1 MISRKHLSQNIA
13 FGLFRLLS
21 LSVVGI
27 LFAILGFIIYKGIGV
42 IDWEFLTGA
51 PTDGMTSGG
60 ILPAIVGTFC
70 LMTGS
75 ALFAFPVGVMSGIY
89 MNEYAPKG
97 WIVRFIRMMTN
108 NLSGIPSIVFGLF
121 GMALFVNYMDF
132 GDSILAGSLTL
143 GLLSLPLVIRTTEE
157 ALKAIP
163 DNLREGSRAL
173 GATKQQTIWH
183 VILPMGM
190 PNIITGLILALG
202 RVSGETAPILFTCA
216 AYFLPQLPGSIFDQC
231 MALPMNVL
239 LGWHIQTIIVVTSVA
254 IVLYS
259 MLGGMKAVIW
269 TEAIQGII
277 LIGGALVCMFI
288 LLFDMPGGP
297 VQTFSIAM
305 EDGKF
310 SLGSFGSSLSE
321 STFWVCLIYGIFTNL
336 QNYGIDQSYVQ
347 RYHTA
352 KNEKEAKFSALFGG
366 YLFIPVSAVFFMIG
380 TGLYAFY
387 KVHPG
392 ILPDGVGADYV
403 FPFFIVNELPVGLT
417 GLLIA
422 SIFAAG
428 MSTIATSV
436 TSSSTIILTDYYQ
449 RFRKHAGNRERMLV
463 LKLSSVGV
471 GVAGILVAFAFMS
484 VQSAL
489 DAWWAL
495 ASIFSGGMLGLFLL
509 GYISR
514 KARNFDA
521 VLGVVCGVILVCWIV
536 ISPFV
541 HANLA
546 IVFGT
551 LLIFLVGFLSANLL
565 NKRRCK

>member
-1 MISRKHLSQNIA
+1 MHIIDIIVFLLFTGGVVA
-13 FGLFRLLS
+13 FGCSFFKKKGTSEEFTSAGRSLPGWVVGMSIFATYVSSISYLGYPGKAFSGDWNAFVFS
-21 LSVVGI
+21 LSI
-27 LFAILGFIIYKGIGV
+27 PIASYFAARYFVPFYRSQDSISAYSFLENRFGPWARIYASSCYL
-42 IDWEFLTGA
+42 LTQIA
-51 PTDGMTSGG
+51 R
-60 ILPAIVGTFC
+60 
-70 LMTGS
+70 TGS
-75 ALFAFPVGVMSGIY
+75 
-89 MNEYAPKG
+89 
-97 WIVRFIRMMTN
+97 
-108 NLSGIPSIVFGLF
+108 
-121 GMALFVNYMDF
+121 
-132 GDSILAGSLTL
+132 ILY
-143 GLLSLPLVIRTTEE
+143 LL
-157 ALKAIP
+157 
-163 DNLREGSRAL
+163 
-173 GATKQQTIWH
+173 
-183 VILPMGM
+183 
-190 PNIITGLILALG
+190 
-202 RVSGETAPILFTCA
+202 
-216 AYFLPQLPGSIFDQC
+216 
-231 MALPMNVL
+231 ALPMNVL
-239 LGWHIQTIIVVTSVA
+239 LGWNIQTIIIVTSVA

-288 LLFDMPGGP
+288 LLFDMPEGP
-297 VQTFSIAM
+297 AQTFSIAM

-321 STFWVCLIYGIFTNL
+321 STFWVCLIYGVFTNL

-352 KNEKEAKFSALFGG
+352 KNEREAKFSALFGG

-392 ILPDGVGADYV
+392 VLPDGVGADYV

-551 LLIFLVGFLSANLL
+551 LLIFLVGFLSANLF

>member
-1 MISRKHLSQNIA
+1 MHIIDIIVFLLFTGGVVA
-13 FGLFRLLS
+13 FGCSFFKKKGTSEEFTSAGRSLPGWVVGMSIFATYVSSISYLGYPGKAFSGDWNAFVFS
-21 LSVVGI
+21 LSI
-27 LFAILGFIIYKGIGV
+27 PIASYFAARYFVPFYRSQDSISTYSFLENRFGPWARIYASSCYL
-42 IDWEFLTGA
+42 LTQIA
-51 PTDGMTSGG
+51 R
-60 ILPAIVGTFC
+60 
-70 LMTGS
+70 TGS
-75 ALFAFPVGVMSGIY
+75 
-89 MNEYAPKG
+89 
-97 WIVRFIRMMTN
+97 
-108 NLSGIPSIVFGLF
+108 
-121 GMALFVNYMDF
+121 
-132 GDSILAGSLTL
+132 ILY
-143 GLLSLPLVIRTTEE
+143 LL
-157 ALKAIP
+157 
-163 DNLREGSRAL
+163 
-173 GATKQQTIWH
+173 
-183 VILPMGM
+183 
-190 PNIITGLILALG
+190 
-202 RVSGETAPILFTCA
+202 
-216 AYFLPQLPGSIFDQC
+216 
-231 MALPMNVL
+231 ALPMNVL

>member
-1 MISRKHLSQNIA
+1 MHIIDIIVFLLFTGGVVA
-13 FGLFRLLS
+13 FGCSFFKKKGTSEEFTSAGRSLPGWVVGMSIFATYVSSISYLGYPGKAFSGDWNAFVFS
-21 LSVVGI
+21 LSI
-27 LFAILGFIIYKGIGV
+27 PIASYFAARYFVPFYRSQDSISAYSFLENRFGPWARIYASSCYL
-42 IDWEFLTGA
+42 LTQIA
-51 PTDGMTSGG
+51 R
-60 ILPAIVGTFC
+60 
-70 LMTGS
+70 TGS
-75 ALFAFPVGVMSGIY
+75 
-89 MNEYAPKG
+89 
-97 WIVRFIRMMTN
+97 
-108 NLSGIPSIVFGLF
+108 
-121 GMALFVNYMDF
+121 
-132 GDSILAGSLTL
+132 ILY
-143 GLLSLPLVIRTTEE
+143 LL
-157 ALKAIP
+157 
-163 DNLREGSRAL
+163 
-173 GATKQQTIWH
+173 
-183 VILPMGM
+183 
-190 PNIITGLILALG
+190 
-202 RVSGETAPILFTCA
+202 
-216 AYFLPQLPGSIFDQC
+216 
-231 MALPMNVL
+231 ALPMNVL

-305 EDGKF
+305 EEGKF

-509 GYISR
+509 GYISK

-551 LLIFLVGFLSANLL
+551 LLIFLVGFLSANLF

>member
-1 MISRKHLSQNIA
+1 MHIIDIIVFLLFTGGVVA
-13 FGLFRLLS
+13 FGCSFFKKKGTSEEFTSAGRSLPGWVVGMSIFATYVSSISYLGYPGKAFSGDWNAFVFS
-21 LSVVGI
+21 LSI
-27 LFAILGFIIYKGIGV
+27 PIASYFAARYFVPFYRSQDSISAYSFLENRFGPWARIYASSCYL
-42 IDWEFLTGA
+42 LTQIA
-51 PTDGMTSGG
+51 R
-60 ILPAIVGTFC
+60 
-70 LMTGS
+70 TGS
-75 ALFAFPVGVMSGIY
+75 
-89 MNEYAPKG
+89 
-97 WIVRFIRMMTN
+97 
-108 NLSGIPSIVFGLF
+108 
-121 GMALFVNYMDF
+121 
-132 GDSILAGSLTL
+132 ILY
-143 GLLSLPLVIRTTEE
+143 LL
-157 ALKAIP
+157 
-163 DNLREGSRAL
+163 
-173 GATKQQTIWH
+173 
-183 VILPMGM
+183 
-190 PNIITGLILALG
+190 
-202 RVSGETAPILFTCA
+202 
-216 AYFLPQLPGSIFDQC
+216 
-231 MALPMNVL
+231 ALPMNVL
-239 LGWHIQTIIVVTSVA
+239 LGWNIQTIIIVTSVA

-288 LLFDMPGGP
+288 LLFDMPEGP
-297 VQTFSIAM
+297 AQTFSIAM

-551 LLIFLVGFLSANLL
+551 LLIFLVGFLSANLF

>member
-1 MISRKHLSQNIA
+1 MHIIDIIVFLLFTSGVVA
-13 FGLFRLLS
+13 FGCSFFKKKGTSEEFTSAGRSLPGWVVGMSIFATYVSSISYLGYPGKAFSGDWNAFVFS
-21 LSVVGI
+21 LSI
-27 LFAILGFIIYKGIGV
+27 PIASYFAARYFVPFYRSQDSISAYSFLENRFGPWARIYASSCYL
-42 IDWEFLTGA
+42 LTQIA
-51 PTDGMTSGG
+51 R
-60 ILPAIVGTFC
+60 
-70 LMTGS
+70 TGS
-75 ALFAFPVGVMSGIY
+75 
-89 MNEYAPKG
+89 
-97 WIVRFIRMMTN
+97 
-108 NLSGIPSIVFGLF
+108 
-121 GMALFVNYMDF
+121 
-132 GDSILAGSLTL
+132 ILY
-143 GLLSLPLVIRTTEE
+143 LL
-157 ALKAIP
+157 
-163 DNLREGSRAL
+163 
-173 GATKQQTIWH
+173 
-183 VILPMGM
+183 
-190 PNIITGLILALG
+190 
-202 RVSGETAPILFTCA
+202 
-216 AYFLPQLPGSIFDQC
+216 
-231 MALPMNVL
+231 ALPMNVL

-321 STFWVCLIYGIFTNL
+321 STFWVCLIYGVFTNL

-392 ILPDGVGADYV
+392 ILPDGVRADYV

-509 GYISR
+509 GYISK

-551 LLIFLVGFLSANLL
+551 LLIFLVGFLSANLF

>member
-1 MISRKHLSQNIA
+1 MHIIDIIVFLLFTGGVVACGCSFFKKKGTSEEFTSAGRSLPGWVVGMSIFATYVSSISYLGYPGKA
-13 FGLFRLLS
+13 FSGDWNAFVFS
-21 LSVVGI
+21 LSI
-27 LFAILGFIIYKGIGV
+27 PIASYFAARYFVPFYRSQDSISAYSFLENRFGPWARIYASSCYL
-42 IDWEFLTGA
+42 LTQIA
-51 PTDGMTSGG
+51 R
-60 ILPAIVGTFC
+60 
-70 LMTGS
+70 TGS
-75 ALFAFPVGVMSGIY
+75 
-89 MNEYAPKG
+89 
-97 WIVRFIRMMTN
+97 
-108 NLSGIPSIVFGLF
+108 
-121 GMALFVNYMDF
+121 
-132 GDSILAGSLTL
+132 ILY
-143 GLLSLPLVIRTTEE
+143 LL
-157 ALKAIP
+157 
-163 DNLREGSRAL
+163 
-173 GATKQQTIWH
+173 
-183 VILPMGM
+183 
-190 PNIITGLILALG
+190 
-202 RVSGETAPILFTCA
+202 
-216 AYFLPQLPGSIFDQC
+216 
-231 MALPMNVL
+231 ALPMNVL
-239 LGWHIQTIIVVTSVA
+239 LGWNIQTIIIVTSVA

-288 LLFDMPGGP
+288 LLFDMPEGP
-297 VQTFSIAM
+297 AQTFSIAM

-321 STFWVCLIYGIFTNL
+321 STFWVCLIYGVFTNL

-392 ILPDGVGADYV
+392 VLPDGVGADYV

-551 LLIFLVGFLSANLL
+551 LLIFLVGFLSANLF

>member
-1 MISRKHLSQNIA
+1 MHIIDIIVFLLFTGGVVA
-13 FGLFRLLS
+13 FGCSFFKKKGTSEEFTSAGRSLPGWVVGMSIFATYVSSISYLGYPGKAFSGDWNAFVFS
-21 LSVVGI
+21 LSI
-27 LFAILGFIIYKGIGV
+27 PIASYFAARYFVPFYRSQDSISAYSFLENRFGPWARIYASSCYL
-42 IDWEFLTGA
+42 LTQIA
-51 PTDGMTSGG
+51 R
-60 ILPAIVGTFC
+60 
-70 LMTGS
+70 TGS
-75 ALFAFPVGVMSGIY
+75 
-89 MNEYAPKG
+89 
-97 WIVRFIRMMTN
+97 
-108 NLSGIPSIVFGLF
+108 
-121 GMALFVNYMDF
+121 
-132 GDSILAGSLTL
+132 ILY
-143 GLLSLPLVIRTTEE
+143 LL
-157 ALKAIP
+157 
-163 DNLREGSRAL
+163 
-173 GATKQQTIWH
+173 
-183 VILPMGM
+183 
-190 PNIITGLILALG
+190 
-202 RVSGETAPILFTCA
+202 
-216 AYFLPQLPGSIFDQC
+216 
-231 MALPMNVL
+231 ALPMNVL

-471 GVAGILVAFAFMS
+471 GVAGILVTFAFMS

-509 GYISR
+509 GYISK

>member
-1 MISRKHLSQNIA
+1 MHIIDIIVFLLFTGGVVA
-13 FGLFRLLS
+13 FGCSFFKKKGTSEEFTSAGRSLPGWVVGMSIFATYVSSISYLGYPGKAFSGDWNAFVFS
-21 LSVVGI
+21 LSI
-27 LFAILGFIIYKGIGV
+27 PIASYFAARYFVPFYRSQDSISAYSFLENRFGPWARIYASSCYL
-42 IDWEFLTGA
+42 LTQIA
-51 PTDGMTSGG
+51 R
-60 ILPAIVGTFC
+60 
-70 LMTGS
+70 TGS
-75 ALFAFPVGVMSGIY
+75 
-89 MNEYAPKG
+89 
-97 WIVRFIRMMTN
+97 
-108 NLSGIPSIVFGLF
+108 
-121 GMALFVNYMDF
+121 
-132 GDSILAGSLTL
+132 ILY
-143 GLLSLPLVIRTTEE
+143 LL
-157 ALKAIP
+157 
-163 DNLREGSRAL
+163 
-173 GATKQQTIWH
+173 
-183 VILPMGM
+183 
-190 PNIITGLILALG
+190 
-202 RVSGETAPILFTCA
+202 
-216 AYFLPQLPGSIFDQC
+216 
-231 MALPMNVL
+231 ALPMNVL

-387 KVHPG
+387 KVRPG

-471 GVAGILVAFAFMS
+471 GVAGILVAFASMS

-509 GYISR
+509 GYISK

>member
-1 MISRKHLSQNIA
+1 MHIIDIIVFLLFTGGVVA
-13 FGLFRLLS
+13 FGCSFFKKKGTSEEFTSAGRSLPGWVVGMSIFATYVSSISYLGYPGKAFSGDWNAFVFS
-21 LSVVGI
+21 LSI
-27 LFAILGFIIYKGIGV
+27 PIASYFAARYFVPFYRSQDSISAYSFLENRFGPWARIYASSCYL
-42 IDWEFLTGA
+42 LTQIA
-51 PTDGMTSGG
+51 R
-60 ILPAIVGTFC
+60 
-70 LMTGS
+70 TGS
-75 ALFAFPVGVMSGIY
+75 
-89 MNEYAPKG
+89 
-97 WIVRFIRMMTN
+97 
-108 NLSGIPSIVFGLF
+108 
-121 GMALFVNYMDF
+121 
-132 GDSILAGSLTL
+132 ILY
-143 GLLSLPLVIRTTEE
+143 LL
-157 ALKAIP
+157 
-163 DNLREGSRAL
+163 
-173 GATKQQTIWH
+173 
-183 VILPMGM
+183 
-190 PNIITGLILALG
+190 
-202 RVSGETAPILFTCA
+202 
-216 AYFLPQLPGSIFDQC
+216 
-231 MALPMNVL
+231 ALPMNVL
-239 LGWHIQTIIVVTSVA
+239 LGWNIQTIIIVTSVA

-288 LLFDMPGGP
+288 LLFDMPEGP
-297 VQTFSIAM
+297 AQTFSITM

-321 STFWVCLIYGIFTNL
+321 STFWVCLIYGVFTNL

-392 ILPDGVGADYV
+392 VLPDGVGADYV

-551 LLIFLVGFLSANLL
+551 LLIFLVGFLSANLF
-565 NKRRCK
+565 NKKRCK

>member
-1 MISRKHLSQNIA
+1 MHIIDIIVFLLFTGGVVA
-13 FGLFRLLS
+13 FGCSFFKKKGTSEEFTSAGRSLPGWVVGMSIFATYVSSISYLGYPGKAFSGDWNAFVFS
-21 LSVVGI
+21 LSI
-27 LFAILGFIIYKGIGV
+27 PIASYFAARYFVPFYRSQDSISAYSFLENRFGPWARIYASSCYL
-42 IDWEFLTGA
+42 LTQIA
-51 PTDGMTSGG
+51 R
-60 ILPAIVGTFC
+60 
-70 LMTGS
+70 TGS
-75 ALFAFPVGVMSGIY
+75 
-89 MNEYAPKG
+89 
-97 WIVRFIRMMTN
+97 
-108 NLSGIPSIVFGLF
+108 
-121 GMALFVNYMDF
+121 
-132 GDSILAGSLTL
+132 ILY
-143 GLLSLPLVIRTTEE
+143 LL
-157 ALKAIP
+157 
-163 DNLREGSRAL
+163 
-173 GATKQQTIWH
+173 
-183 VILPMGM
+183 
-190 PNIITGLILALG
+190 
-202 RVSGETAPILFTCA
+202 
-216 AYFLPQLPGSIFDQC
+216 
-231 MALPMNVL
+231 ALPMNVL

-321 STFWVCLIYGIFTNL
+321 STFWVCLIYGVFTNL

-392 ILPDGVGADYV
+392 VLPDGVGADYV

-514 KARNFDA
+514 KARKFDA

>member
-1 MISRKHLSQNIA
+1 MHIIDIIVFLLFTGGVVA
-13 FGLFRLLS
+13 FGCSFFKKKGTSEEFTSAGRSLPGWVVGMSIFATYVSSISYLGYPGKAFSGDWNAFVFS
-21 LSVVGI
+21 LSI
-27 LFAILGFIIYKGIGV
+27 PIASYFAARYFVPFYRSQDSISAYSFLENRFGPWARIYTSSCYL
-42 IDWEFLTGA
+42 LTQIA
-51 PTDGMTSGG
+51 R
-60 ILPAIVGTFC
+60 
-70 LMTGS
+70 TGS
-75 ALFAFPVGVMSGIY
+75 
-89 MNEYAPKG
+89 
-97 WIVRFIRMMTN
+97 
-108 NLSGIPSIVFGLF
+108 
-121 GMALFVNYMDF
+121 
-132 GDSILAGSLTL
+132 ILY
-143 GLLSLPLVIRTTEE
+143 LL
-157 ALKAIP
+157 
-163 DNLREGSRAL
+163 
-173 GATKQQTIWH
+173 
-183 VILPMGM
+183 
-190 PNIITGLILALG
+190 
-202 RVSGETAPILFTCA
+202 
-216 AYFLPQLPGSIFDQC
+216 
-231 MALPMNVL
+231 ALPMNVL
-239 LGWHIQTIIVVTSVA
+239 LGWNIQTIIIVTSVA

-288 LLFDMPGGP
+288 LLFDMPEGP
-297 VQTFSIAM
+297 AQTFSIAM

-321 STFWVCLIYGIFTNL
+321 STFWVCLIYGVFTNL

-392 ILPDGVGADYV
+392 VLPDGVGADYV

-417 GLLIA
+417 GLLSA

-551 LLIFLVGFLSANLL
+551 LLIFLVGFLSANLF

>member
-1 MISRKHLSQNIA
+1 MHIIDIIVFLLFTGGVVA
-13 FGLFRLLS
+13 FGCSFFKKKGTSEEFTSAGRSLPGWVVGMSIFATYVSSISYLGYPGKAFSGDWNAFVFS
-21 LSVVGI
+21 LSI
-27 LFAILGFIIYKGIGV
+27 PIASYFAARYFVPFYRSQDSISAYSFLENRFGPWARIYASSCYL
-42 IDWEFLTGA
+42 LTQIA
-51 PTDGMTSGG
+51 R
-60 ILPAIVGTFC
+60 
-70 LMTGS
+70 TGS
-75 ALFAFPVGVMSGIY
+75 
-89 MNEYAPKG
+89 
-97 WIVRFIRMMTN
+97 
-108 NLSGIPSIVFGLF
+108 
-121 GMALFVNYMDF
+121 
-132 GDSILAGSLTL
+132 ILY
-143 GLLSLPLVIRTTEE
+143 LL
-157 ALKAIP
+157 
-163 DNLREGSRAL
+163 
-173 GATKQQTIWH
+173 
-183 VILPMGM
+183 
-190 PNIITGLILALG
+190 
-202 RVSGETAPILFTCA
+202 
-216 AYFLPQLPGSIFDQC
+216 
-231 MALPMNVL
+231 ALPMNVL
-239 LGWHIQTIIVVTSVA
+239 LGWNIQTIIIVTSVA

-288 LLFDMPGGP
+288 LLFDMPEGP
-297 VQTFSIAM
+297 AQTFSIAM

-321 STFWVCLIYGIFTNL
+321 STFWVCLIYGVFTNL

-392 ILPDGVGADYV
+392 VLPDGVGADYV

-471 GVAGILVAFAFMS
+471 GVAEILVAFAFMS

-551 LLIFLVGFLSANLL
+551 LLIFLVGFLSANLF

>member
-1 MISRKHLSQNIA
+1 MHIIDIIVFLLFTGGVVA
-13 FGLFRLLS
+13 FGCSFFKKKGTSEEFTSAGRSLPGWVVGMSIFATYVSSISYLGYPGKAFSGDWNAFVFS
-21 LSVVGI
+21 LSI
-27 LFAILGFIIYKGIGV
+27 PIASYFAARYFVPFYRSQDSISAYSFLENRFGPWARIYASSCYL
-42 IDWEFLTGA
+42 LTQIA
-51 PTDGMTSGG
+51 R
-60 ILPAIVGTFC
+60 
-70 LMTGS
+70 TGS
-75 ALFAFPVGVMSGIY
+75 
-89 MNEYAPKG
+89 
-97 WIVRFIRMMTN
+97 
-108 NLSGIPSIVFGLF
+108 
-121 GMALFVNYMDF
+121 
-132 GDSILAGSLTL
+132 ILY
-143 GLLSLPLVIRTTEE
+143 LL
-157 ALKAIP
+157 
-163 DNLREGSRAL
+163 
-173 GATKQQTIWH
+173 
-183 VILPMGM
+183 
-190 PNIITGLILALG
+190 
-202 RVSGETAPILFTCA
+202 
-216 AYFLPQLPGSIFDQC
+216 
-231 MALPMNVL
+231 ALPMNVL

-551 LLIFLVGFLSANLL
+551 LLIFLVGFLSANPVSYTHLTL
-565 NKRRCK
+565 PTIA

>member
-1 MISRKHLSQNIA
+1 MHIIDIIVFLLFTGGVVA
-13 FGLFRLLS
+13 FGCSFFKKKGTSEEFTSAGRSLPGWVVGMSIFATYVSSISYLGYPGKAFSGDWNAFVFS
-21 LSVVGI
+21 LSI
-27 LFAILGFIIYKGIGV
+27 PIASYFAARYFVPFYRSQDSISAYSFLENRFGPWARIYASSCYL
-42 IDWEFLTGA
+42 LTQIA
-51 PTDGMTSGG
+51 R
-60 ILPAIVGTFC
+60 
-70 LMTGS
+70 TGS
-75 ALFAFPVGVMSGIY
+75 
-89 MNEYAPKG
+89 
-97 WIVRFIRMMTN
+97 
-108 NLSGIPSIVFGLF
+108 
-121 GMALFVNYMDF
+121 
-132 GDSILAGSLTL
+132 ILY
-143 GLLSLPLVIRTTEE
+143 LL
-157 ALKAIP
+157 
-163 DNLREGSRAL
+163 
-173 GATKQQTIWH
+173 
-183 VILPMGM
+183 
-190 PNIITGLILALG
+190 
-202 RVSGETAPILFTCA
+202 
-216 AYFLPQLPGSIFDQC
+216 
-231 MALPMNVL
+231 ALPMNVL

-321 STFWVCLIYGIFTNL
+321 STFWVCLIYGVFTNL

-392 ILPDGVGADYV
+392 ILPDGVRADYV

-509 GYISR
+509 GYISK

-551 LLIFLVGFLSANLL
+551 LLIFLVGFLSANLF

>member
-1 MISRKHLSQNIA
+1 MHIIDIIVFLLFTGGVVA
-13 FGLFRLLS
+13 FGCSFFKKKGTSEEFTSAGRSLPGWVVGMSIFATYVSSISYLGYPGKAFSGDWNAFVFS
-21 LSVVGI
+21 LSI
-27 LFAILGFIIYKGIGV
+27 PIASYFAARYFVPFYRSQDSISAYSFLENRFGPWARIYASSCYL
-42 IDWEFLTGA
+42 LTQIA
-51 PTDGMTSGG
+51 R
-60 ILPAIVGTFC
+60 
-70 LMTGS
+70 TGS
-75 ALFAFPVGVMSGIY
+75 
-89 MNEYAPKG
+89 
-97 WIVRFIRMMTN
+97 
-108 NLSGIPSIVFGLF
+108 
-121 GMALFVNYMDF
+121 
-132 GDSILAGSLTL
+132 ILY
-143 GLLSLPLVIRTTEE
+143 LL
-157 ALKAIP
+157 
-163 DNLREGSRAL
+163 
-173 GATKQQTIWH
+173 
-183 VILPMGM
+183 
-190 PNIITGLILALG
+190 
-202 RVSGETAPILFTCA
+202 
-216 AYFLPQLPGSIFDQC
+216 
-231 MALPMNVL
+231 ALPMNVL

-310 SLGSFGSSLSE
+310 ILGSFGSSLSE

-551 LLIFLVGFLSANLL
+551 LLIFLVGFLSANLF

>member
-1 MISRKHLSQNIA
+1 MHIIDIIVFLLFTGGVVA
-13 FGLFRLLS
+13 FGCSFFKKKGTSEEFTSAGRSLPGWVVGMSIFATYVSSISYLGYPGKAFSGDWNAFVFS
-21 LSVVGI
+21 LSI
-27 LFAILGFIIYKGIGV
+27 PIASYFAARYFVPFYRSQDSISAYSFLENRFGPWARIYASSCYL
-42 IDWEFLTGA
+42 LTQIA
-51 PTDGMTSGG
+51 R
-60 ILPAIVGTFC
+60 
-70 LMTGS
+70 TGS
-75 ALFAFPVGVMSGIY
+75 
-89 MNEYAPKG
+89 
-97 WIVRFIRMMTN
+97 
-108 NLSGIPSIVFGLF
+108 
-121 GMALFVNYMDF
+121 
-132 GDSILAGSLTL
+132 ILY
-143 GLLSLPLVIRTTEE
+143 LL
-157 ALKAIP
+157 
-163 DNLREGSRAL
+163 
-173 GATKQQTIWH
+173 
-183 VILPMGM
+183 
-190 PNIITGLILALG
+190 
-202 RVSGETAPILFTCA
+202 
-216 AYFLPQLPGSIFDQC
+216 
-231 MALPMNVL
+231 ALPMNVL
-239 LGWHIQTIIVVTSVA
+239 LGWNIQTIIIVTSVA

-288 LLFDMPGGP
+288 LLFDMPEGP
-297 VQTFSIAM
+297 AQTFSIAM

-321 STFWVCLIYGIFTNL
+321 STFWVCLIYGVFTNL

-392 ILPDGVGADYV
+392 VLPDGVGADYV

-514 KARNFDA
+514 KARNF
-521 VLGVVCGVILVCWIV
+521 
-536 ISPFV
+536 
-541 HANLA
+541 
-546 IVFGT
+546 
-551 LLIFLVGFLSANLL
+551 
-565 NKRRCK
+565 

>member
-1 MISRKHLSQNIA
+1 MHIIDIIVFLLFTGGVVA
-13 FGLFRLLS
+13 FGCSFFKKKGTSEEFTSAGRSLPGWVVGMSIFATYVSSISYLGYPGKAFSGDWNAFVFS
-21 LSVVGI
+21 LSI
-27 LFAILGFIIYKGIGV
+27 PIASYFAARYFVPFYRSQDSISAYSFLENRFGPWARIYASSCYL
-42 IDWEFLTGA
+42 LTQIA
-51 PTDGMTSGG
+51 R
-60 ILPAIVGTFC
+60 
-70 LMTGS
+70 TGS
-75 ALFAFPVGVMSGIY
+75 
-89 MNEYAPKG
+89 
-97 WIVRFIRMMTN
+97 
-108 NLSGIPSIVFGLF
+108 
-121 GMALFVNYMDF
+121 
-132 GDSILAGSLTL
+132 ILY
-143 GLLSLPLVIRTTEE
+143 LL
-157 ALKAIP
+157 
-163 DNLREGSRAL
+163 
-173 GATKQQTIWH
+173 
-183 VILPMGM
+183 
-190 PNIITGLILALG
+190 
-202 RVSGETAPILFTCA
+202 
-216 AYFLPQLPGSIFDQC
+216 
-231 MALPMNVL
+231 ALPMNVL
-239 LGWHIQTIIVVTSVA
+239 LGWNIQTIIIVTSVA

-288 LLFDMPGGP
+288 LLFDMPEGP
-297 VQTFSIAM
+297 AQTFSIAM

-321 STFWVCLIYGIFTNL
+321 STFWVCLIYGVFTNL

-392 ILPDGVGADYV
+392 VLPDGVGADYV

-484 VQSAL
+484 VQSTL

-551 LLIFLVGFLSANLL
+551 LLIFLVGFLSANLF

>member
-1 MISRKHLSQNIA
+1 MHIIDIIVFLLFTGGVVA
-13 FGLFRLLS
+13 FGCSFFKKKGTSEEFTSAGRSLPGWVVGMSIFATYVSSISYLGYPGKTFSGDWNAFVFS
-21 LSVVGI
+21 LSI
-27 LFAILGFIIYKGIGV
+27 PIASYFAARYFVPFYRSQDSISAYSFLENRFGPWARIYASSCYL
-42 IDWEFLTGA
+42 LTQIA
-51 PTDGMTSGG
+51 R
-60 ILPAIVGTFC
+60 
-70 LMTGS
+70 TGS
-75 ALFAFPVGVMSGIY
+75 
-89 MNEYAPKG
+89 
-97 WIVRFIRMMTN
+97 
-108 NLSGIPSIVFGLF
+108 
-121 GMALFVNYMDF
+121 
-132 GDSILAGSLTL
+132 ILY
-143 GLLSLPLVIRTTEE
+143 LL
-157 ALKAIP
+157 
-163 DNLREGSRAL
+163 
-173 GATKQQTIWH
+173 
-183 VILPMGM
+183 
-190 PNIITGLILALG
+190 
-202 RVSGETAPILFTCA
+202 
-216 AYFLPQLPGSIFDQC
+216 
-231 MALPMNVL
+231 ALPMNVL

>member
-1 MISRKHLSQNIA
+1 MHIIDIIVFLLFTGGVVA
-13 FGLFRLLS
+13 FGCSFFKKKGTSEEFTSAGRSLPGWVVGMSIFATYVSSISYLGYPGKAFSGDWNAFVFS
-21 LSVVGI
+21 LSI
-27 LFAILGFIIYKGIGV
+27 PIASYFAARYFVPFYRSQDSISAYSFLENRFGPWARIYASSCYL
-42 IDWEFLTGA
+42 LTQIA
-51 PTDGMTSGG
+51 R
-60 ILPAIVGTFC
+60 
-70 LMTGS
+70 TGS
-75 ALFAFPVGVMSGIY
+75 
-89 MNEYAPKG
+89 
-97 WIVRFIRMMTN
+97 
-108 NLSGIPSIVFGLF
+108 
-121 GMALFVNYMDF
+121 
-132 GDSILAGSLTL
+132 ILY
-143 GLLSLPLVIRTTEE
+143 LL
-157 ALKAIP
+157 
-163 DNLREGSRAL
+163 
-173 GATKQQTIWH
+173 
-183 VILPMGM
+183 
-190 PNIITGLILALG
+190 
-202 RVSGETAPILFTCA
+202 
-216 AYFLPQLPGSIFDQC
+216 
-231 MALPMNVL
+231 ALPMNVL
-239 LGWHIQTIIVVTSVA
+239 LGWNIQTIIIVTSVA

-288 LLFDMPGGP
+288 LLFDMPEGP
-297 VQTFSIAM
+297 AQTFSIAM

-321 STFWVCLIYGIFTNL
+321 STFWVCLIYGVFTNL

-392 ILPDGVGADYV
+392 ILPDGVRADYV

-509 GYISR
+509 GYISK

-551 LLIFLVGFLSANLL
+551 LLIFLVGFLSANLF